1 MRESQVS
8 HEGDTERPTTR
19 TSRTTAKKADEPKAA
34 PQTPE
39 TAQEALKPEGPRGRY
54 TPEQRTAIL
63 EQAQKMV
70 DGGAS
75 WQAVAETLGVRP
87 DNLRR
92 WRQPGQSSRTPA
104 QQVRKLER
112 ENERLRQAVASLA
125 TRVADLEIAGAG
137 ESADLISRQR
147 AALSEMA
154 LKVVEL
160 EIS

>member
-1 MRESQVS
+1 
-8 HEGDTERPTTR
+8 
-19 TSRTTAKKADEPKAA
+19 
-34 PQTPE
+34 
-39 TAQEALKPEGPRGRY
+39 
-54 TPEQRTAIL
+54 
-63 EQAQKMV
+63 MV
-70 DGGAS
+70 DNGAS
-75 WQAVAETLGVRP
+75 WQSAAEAVGVRP

-92 WRQPGQSSRTPA
+92 WRQTGQSTRTPA
-104 QQVRKLER
+104 QQVRELER

-137 ESADLISRQR
+137 ENADLVSRQR